1 MVAVTPRHVGN
12 ASLRCTPYTWRSGRV
27 RQPNYRCVNPPV
39 LQAGVGAARTATLV
53 GALTDIGQP
62 FRRQLDPRRGVDGR
76 VERDLVRRAGGHD
89 LVEADPGQRFEVVG
103 AGGLVELELDSCSVD
118 LLSDATEGEPVG
130 VALSGW

>member
-12 ASLRCTPYTWRSGRV
+12 ASLRCTPHTWRSGRV

-76 VERDLVRRAGGHD
+76 VEGD

-118 LLSDATEGEPVG
+118 LLSDATEGEPVS